1 MFIAFIG
8 LELRVNTLQQDKQV
22 KPSTVMCHGLELFL
36 LIIIVGLV
44 IATGIP
50 WYKSAIRHDFGV
62 ILSVL
67 IGIGVGVSF
76 ILGFI
81 LSCYIIA
88 APVYLIRRKKDQWEL
103 NDYSIFV
110 SIVLFAI
117 LMIFGLIMIVKGFV
131 LWIM

>member
-1 MFIAFIG
+1 
-8 LELRVNTLQQDKQV
+8 
-22 KPSTVMCHGLELFL
+22 MCRGRELFL
-36 LIIIVGLV
+36 LIIIVAFV
-44 IATGIP
+44 IAIGVP
-50 WYKSAIRHDFGV
+50 QYNSAIRHDFGV

-67 IGIGVGVSF
+67 IGIGGVVSF
-76 ILGFI
+76 VLGFI

-88 APVYLIRRKKDQWEL
+88 VPVYLIRHKKDQWEL

-117 LMIFGLIMIVKGFV
+117 LMIFGLIMIVKDFV